1 MGPIMAS
8 TKPQQHPRAKRLEEA
23 CSTPQG
29 HIWRVSSM
37 KIPLVISGAE
47 SKSHPPQNR
56 KTLEAMRM
64 MASMLM

>member
-8 TKPQQHPRAKRLEEA
+8 TKPQQHPREKRLEEA

-29 HIWRVSSM
+29 HIWLVSSM
-37 KIPLVISGAE
+37 KIPLAISGVD

-56 KTLEAMRM
+56 RTLEVMRM
-64 MASMLM
+64 MPSMLT